1 MPVYKAIIL
10 NKEVSLK
17 YEVNQKEKL
26 EKAINEIN
34 RKLQNFDNYNGKIS
48 DNKLLSFLAIQL
60 QAEIFDLIEN
70 SKSNK
75 LFEKK
80 IENSNNEN
88 IKHVQKIEHLNE
100 KNNLLEKEKELISN
114 DLIKIQKQI
123 DIMLELFKN
132 YEK

>member
-34 RKLQNFDNYNGKIS
+34 HKLKNFDNYNGKIS

-60 QAEIFDLIEN
+60 QDEIFDLIKN
-70 SKSNK
+70 SKNNK

-88 IKHVQKIEHLNE
+88 IKLVKQIEHLNE

>member
-88 IKHVQKIEHLNE
+88 IKLVQKIEHLNE